1 MISTRR
7 VLAAV
12 ALTAGASALAMPAA
26 NAAALPTPVPLSE
39 DDKLSATSTVDTLS
53 TMALPPEERA
63 QIPPVTSQLGGLS
76 QLDKL
81 HQVTDLAAPVMG
93 FVPAIE

>member
-7 VLAAV
+7 VIAAV

-26 NAAALPTPVPLSE
+26 SAAPLGGAE
-39 DDKLSATSTVDTLS
+39 ADKLSATSTIDTLS
-53 TMALPPEERA
+53 AMSLPPE
-63 QIPPVTSQLGGLS
+63 QQGQVPDVPSQLGGLS

>member
-1 MISTRR
+1 
-7 VLAAV
+7 
-12 ALTAGASALAMPAA
+12 MPAA
-26 NAAALPTPVPLSE
+26 SASPLAMDE
-39 DDKLSATSTVDTLS
+39 ADKLSATSTLDTLS
-53 TMALPPEERA
+53 TAALPEEHKDA
-63 QIPPVTSQLGGLS
+63 VPPAMSQLGGLS